1 MSETAFSACS
11 ETKLRLAIEDK
22 KHGAKKAMFLT
33 ERFDRTLTTL
43 LVGNNLVNT
52 TLATIS
58 VTFFTMLAV
67 NENYIELVSSLS
79 ITIVLLIFG
88 EIIPKMIAKMSP
100 EGVALKVSF
109 IIYVLS
115 YALYPIVML
124 FVGLQ
129 KLLSNK
135 KEQYSSKDEFEVYI
149 DELEGNGVIEA
160 DEAEVIHKV
169 LDLGDR
175 CVEDIMV
182 PRIKMEAIDYQS
194 TLDEVKG
201 FMLNNRFSRIPVY
214 KKDRD
219 HIVGILYERDFFP
232 ALIKNPRVSWK
243 RLIRPVKFVSSA
255 MKIDDLMADLQL
267 SKTHIAIVSGEVGD
281 VLGLVTMED
290 CLEELVGEIYD
301 EHDVPGTDDTNI
313 VAQEDGSYIV
323 DGDMYVED
331 MFEEL
336 NIGDIPEDI
345 PSKIAGWL
353 FAKCESLPVE
363 GFTINYLASYT
374 MLNEEENEYEDF
386 NKMLEI
392 SIHEVK
398 DRAIVSARV
407 VVRDAT
413 EEEIEADEEEEDE

>member
-88 EIIPKMIAKMSP
+88 EILPKMIAKMSP

-115 YALYPIVML
+115 YVLYPVVIL

-129 KLLSNK
+129 RLLSKK

-149 DELEGNGVIEA
+149 DELEDNGVIEA

-194 TLDEVKG
+194 TLEEVKS
-201 FMLNNRFSRIPVY
+201 FMLDNNFSRIPVY
-214 KKDRD
+214 KKDKD

-232 ALIKNPRVSWK
+232 ALVKNPRVSWK
-243 RLIRPVKFVSSA
+243 KLIRPVKFVSSA
-255 MKIDDLMADLQL
+255 MKIDDLMADLQM
-267 SKTHIAIVSGEVGD
+267 SKTHMAIVSGEVGD

-313 VAQEDGSYIV
+313 IEQEDGSYIV

-336 NIGDIPEDI
+336 NIGDIPEDV
-345 PSKIAGWL
+345 PSKISGWL

-363 GFTINYLASYT
+363 GFTMNYLARYT

-398 DRAIVSARV
+398 NRAIVSARV

-413 EEEIEADEEEEDE
+413 EDEIDADDEEDDE